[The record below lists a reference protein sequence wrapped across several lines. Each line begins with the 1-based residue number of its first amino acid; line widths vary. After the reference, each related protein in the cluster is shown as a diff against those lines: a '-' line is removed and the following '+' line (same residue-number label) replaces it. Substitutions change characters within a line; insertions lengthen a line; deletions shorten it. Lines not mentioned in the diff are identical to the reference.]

1 MLYIQIKIK
10 WRFMKNFGKKGR
22 RERKR
27 RKTPSMLLERLL
39 LLCSDYNKN
48 IRKSLLVFIQKAL
61 SLREKEKS

>member
-22 RERKR
+22 REIKR
-27 RKTPSMLLERLL
+27 RKTPSMFVERLL

-48 IRKSLLVFIQKAL
+48 IRKS
-61 SLREKEKS
+61 